1 MRWLHVAAVTL
12 GALILAGTLLLIG
25 LHLSQPGPCG
35 RGAMPCSS
43 APTCIPQ
50 RSWCNGHRD
59 CPSGEDED
67 SVGCADWAGSDG
79 VLHTVLDAL
88 PPSKTRTTPTLRKC
102 ALTNFPVSCRC
113 EDTKLNCRG
122 AGLVEPPASIRGGVS
137 KLVLLNNFIKKVDSS
152 SFSDYPSLALLHL
165 GGNSITHIPAGT
177 FTGKKYLQKLLLM
190 NNMLRRWDSS
200 PGELQDLQRLQW
212 LFLDNNQLEDRTW
225 PLGQLGALG
234 HLEWLSITNNKL
246 RLMQNEE
253 FPLMT
258 SLHELNLTNNA
269 VSRIEEMT
277 FARLSRLTLLELSS
291 NDVRSIHPA
300 AFEKLLE
307 LKELRLANNKLSILP
322 DHIFESLGSLTKL
335 DLGGN
340 PIHIP
345 GHLFLPLQNLTSL
358 GLQDIDIGNIDV
370 DMFSVLPKLSNV
382 YFKFYYYC
390 SFVPHV
396 PRCKPNNDGVSSMEH
411 LLHAL
416 PLRLTVWLV
425 AGFTLGANVLVMSGR
440 AALNDDNRVLSLV
453 IRSLAA
459 ADLLMGV
466 YLVVIASADEVMR
479 GQYNSYAHA
488 WMTSWACTLAGVL
501 SMVSSEVSVMT
512 LVFMSLDRFLLI
524 ADPLGRNLM
533 SFRSSARAVAA
544 IWVSCVIL
552 AVLPVAVHW
561 RSSTRFYGAN
571 GMCFPLHIDDPYL
584 TGWQYSTFI
593 FLCVNGASLLLV
605 ALLYLGMFLSIVRT
619 RRATPLAVGDVD
631 VAKRFFF
638 IVLTDACCWAPI
650 AVMKVLAL
658 AHVHISAELYA
669 WVVVFLVP
677 INSAIN
683 PVLYTLTIPKY
694 RQVLARLARRL
705 AVCDAVLSTRRP
717 SADTESSRASHSHRV
732 QTASGVTLRTP
743 ADRPSPGSR
752 KTSAST
758 MADGNLGLPGLSAGT
773 LFGDQSGPP
782 LPVHVCEGYC

>member
-1 MRWLHVAAVTL
+1 MRWLHAAAVTL
-12 GALILAGTLLLIG
+12 GALLLAGTLLLLG
-25 LHLSQPGPCG
+25 LRLTQPGPCG

-59 CPSGEDED
+59 CPGGEDED

-88 PPSKTRTTPTLRKC
+88 PPTKTRTTPALKKC
-102 ALTNFPVSCRC
+102 LLSNFPAGCRC

-122 AGLVEPPASIRGGVS
+122 AGLVTAPASVRGGVS
-137 KLVLLNNFIKKVDSS
+137 KLVLLNNFIHEVDNS
-152 SFSDYPSLALLHL
+152 SFSGYPSLAL
-165 GGNSITHIPAGT
+165 
-177 FTGKKYLQKLLLM
+177 LLLM
-190 NNMLRRWDSS
+190 NNMLRRWEAA
-200 PGELQDLQRLQW
+200 PGELEDLQRLQW
-212 LFLDNNQLEDRTW
+212 LFLDNNQLQDGAW
-225 PLGQLGALG
+225 PLGQLGALSR
-234 HLEWLSITNNKL
+234 LEWLSVTRNKL
-246 RLMQNEE
+246 QLSHQEE
-253 FPLMT
+253 FPPMS
-258 SLHELNLTNNA
+258 SLCELNLTDNE
-269 VSRIEEMT
+269 VSRIGEMT
-277 FARLSRLTLLELSS
+277 FARLSKLTLLEV
-291 NDVRSIHPA
+291 NNNVIGSIHPA
-300 AFEKLLE
+300 AFVKLLE
-307 LKELRLANNKLSILP
+307 LKELRLANNRLSILP
-322 DHIFESLGSLTKL
+322 DHLFDSLGSLTKL
-335 DLGGN
+335 
-340 PIHIP
+340 
-345 GHLFLPLQNLTSL
+345 
-358 GLQDIDIGNIDV
+358 
-370 DMFSVLPKLSNV
+370 

-440 AALNDDNRVLSLV
+440 AALSDDNRVLSLV

-466 YLVVIASADEVMR
+466 YLLVIASADEAMR
-479 GQYNSYAHA
+479 GRYNSYAHS

-501 SMVSSEVSVMT
+501 SMLSSEVSVMT

-533 SFRSSARAVAA
+533 SFGSSARAVAA
-544 IWVSCVIL
+544 IWVSGVIL
-552 AVLPVAVHW
+552 AVLPGSFQLEMVVSQQQDMAVHW
-561 RSSTRFYGAN
+561 RSSTRFYGTN

-584 TGWQYSTFI
+584 AGWQYSTFI
-593 FLCVNGASLLLV
+593 FLCVNGARQVQRALLRVAWENFTNRLHKISTPKLRVVFPSVSVGRGADALGPVGRSLLLV

-619 RRATPLAVGDVD
+619 RRATPLAVGEVD

-658 AHVHISAELYA
+658 MHVHISAELYA

-705 AVCDAVLSTRRP
+705 SVCSAVLSARRP
-717 SADTESSRASHSHRV
+717 SADTECSRASHSHRH

-743 ADRPSPGSR
+743 ADRLSPSSR

-758 MADGNLGLPGLSAGT
+758 MADGLAGT
-773 LFGDQSGPP
+773 PLGEQPGTGPSPAPGPP
-782 LPVHVCEGYC
+782 PTHVCEGHC